1 MDNTWKTTQ
10 NKLPND
16 LLLVKELMFNSLN
29 FNCSNP
35 MKEAECADYEAFRF
49 TTNDKFIVYR
59 NAKITPT
66 KIGQFVTLWKRN
78 DDGITEPLNALD
90 DVDFVIINTRK
101 DARFGQFIFSKSA
114 LQTHGILRDKD
125 KEGKRGFRVYP
136 PWDVVENKQAIKTQ
150 AWQLN
155 HFLEISEDGNIDLI
169 RAKALFGDL

>member
-1 MDNTWKTTQ
+1 MDIMWKTAQ

-16 LLLVKELMFNSLN
+16 LLLAKKLVY
-29 FNCSNP
+29 NP
-35 MKEAECADYEAFRF
+35 LGFDCPNLIKEAESAEYEAFRF
-49 TTNDKFIVYR
+49 TINDKFIVYR

-114 LQTHGILRDKD
+114 LQTHGILTDKD

-136 PWDVVENKQAIKTQ
+136 PWDIAKNKQAKKTQ

-155 HFLEISEDGNIDLI
+155 HFLEFSEDGNIDLI
-169 RAKALFGDL
+169 RAKALYR